1 MNIKEIMLRNENNLN
16 ENACRDKDAIRIF
29 DLEER
34 FENEWLNNLG
44 DDYCE
49 K

>member
-1 MNIKEIMLRNENNLN
+1 LKDMEKDSFNTFKP
-16 ENACRDKDAIRIF
+16 NATLK

-44 DDYCE
+44 DDDCE
-49 K
+49 